1 MTKTKKGEKMKTQ
14 LQQLDKK
21 LDAMIDDMMKR
32 VLNNIGKR
40 QPEPNPLHEH
50 VMHSPKRHNL
60 KSFSEYSV
68 Q

>member
-1 MTKTKKGEKMKTQ
+1 MKTQ
-14 LQQLDKK
+14 LQQLDRKIDSMI
-21 LDAMIDDMMKR
+21 DAMMHR

-40 QPEPNPLHEH
+40 KRQPNPLHEH

-60 KSFSEYSV
+60 KSFREFCSA